1 MSRTE
6 SFWDLPNPDQTEVPR
21 GAGGGPMLVPKGMPK
36 DMRTLYTRA
45 SALSSYI
52 EETEYIHRWEKRY
65 LARGLGMR
73 PDLAELAA
81 VETYNT
87 GLSNPVFG
95 RDKSQSGKRLDAI
108 IERALDAVG
117 LWEKADRGTAIH
129 AATEPGNHFVPEH
142 LQEAVDSF
150 DAANRVNGIRIIDTE
165 RFTANDITM
174 SAGTFDH
181 LVEVPGI
188 PELEGCVIGDKKTG
202 DYSPHE
208 WAIQLSTYAR
218 GEPYNT
224 DTDNRAPWPD
234 EINLDYAIVWQID
247 NTTSPATTQVHVLDI
262 QLGWEAAQHAAWV
275 RDWHKRTDLTH
286 PFRRGDFMARF
297 DLTDTVEGL
306 RTLWETTDNAAHHAL
321 ILEKVRSL

>member
-1 MSRTE
+1 MTPSPE
-6 SFWDLPNPDQTEVPR
+6 SFWDLPVPDATEVLR
-21 GAGGGPMLVPKGMPK
+21 DAGLPQLVPKGMPK
-36 DMRTLYTRA
+36 DIRASYTRA

-52 EETEYIHRWEKRY
+52 EDTAYIHKWQMRY
-65 LARGLGMR
+65 LAKGMARR
-73 PDLAELAA
+73 PDLCELAA
-81 VETYNT
+81 VEPYST
-87 GLSNPVFG
+87 GLRNPVFG
-95 RDKSQSGKRLDAI
+95 PEKTQSGRRLDAI
-108 IERALDAVG
+108 IERALDSVG
-117 LWEKADRGTAIH
+117 ILEKADRGTAIH
-129 AATEPGNHFVPEH
+129 ATTEPGADFVPEH
-142 LQEAVDSF
+142 LRSANESF
-150 DAANRVNGIRIIDTE
+150 HEANRVNGVRILDTE

-181 LVEVPGI
+181 LVEIPGVDG
-188 PELEGCVIGDKKTG
+188 LEGCVIGDKKTG

-224 DTDNRAPWPD
+224 DTDERHAWPMP
-234 EINLDYAIVWQID
+234 INLDYAIVWQID
-247 NTTSPATTQVHVLDI
+247 NTVSPAVTKIHVLDI

-286 PFRRGDFMARF
+286 DFRPPDFMTRL
-297 DLTDTVEGL
+297 DRTTTKDGL